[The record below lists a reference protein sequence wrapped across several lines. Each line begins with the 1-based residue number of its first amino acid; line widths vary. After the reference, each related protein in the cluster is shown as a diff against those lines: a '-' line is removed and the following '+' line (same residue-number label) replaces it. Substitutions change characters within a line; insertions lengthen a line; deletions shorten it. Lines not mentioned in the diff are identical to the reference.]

1 MNLKQITIASLLLS
15 SVSFGASIDLI
26 QNYSAEYGGNP
37 AQQGAINY
45 GSTVY
50 FNPAGLSQLEK
61 GTYFVGGVQLASGKQ
76 TMTDGDYNNKG
87 FDTDLFSPI
96 PNFAVYK
103 VVDDGAYFWTLG
115 AYAGGAALEYE
126 DGIPLP
132 GVKDIMKDK
141 ISSLSPQALTNP
153 QLGAL
158 LQMNMNDVLTG
169 TNVKGSNQYI
179 QTTIGRTWK
188 VDEKLST
195 SFGVKAVYGMRNLK
209 ANTSFKDGLSLP
221 IGNGIPL
228 DGSASI
234 DSERTGYGFGFQLG
248 LNYKA
253 TEKLNI
259 AFRYDSQVNMDFK
272 TKADIKSTNAG
283 SIIVGSSKPG
293 EQGGLLGMF
302 PVYDDGTKIRRDLPA
317 ILALGASYKV
327 TDRWTT
333 FIGGNYY
340 FNKDAKM
347 DRHSELAPSKYDYD
361 NGWEISLGSEYWI
374 NEKFAWLAGFNYADT
389 GAKETTFA
397 ATEYAINSFSVG
409 TGIKYRQNETT
420 EWTFAYNHYF
430 YDETSFAGTEYEKKI
445 ASIGFNFVKKF

>member
-50 FNPAGLSQLEK
+50 FNPAGLSQLEQ

-76 TMTDGDYNNKG
+76 TMTDADYNNKG

-132 GVKDIMKDK
+132 TIGEVLGDK
-141 ISSLSPQALTNP
+141 LSSKPDLLPLLP
-153 QLGAL
+153 QLKPL
-158 LQMNMNDVLTG
+158 LSTNMNDVLTG

-209 ANTSFKDGLSLP
+209 AKTSFKDGLSLP
-221 IGNGIPL
+221 IGSGIPL

-253 TEKLNI
+253 TDKLNLGL
-259 AFRYDSQVNMDFK
+259 RYDSRVRMDFK
-272 TKADIKSTNAG
+272 TEADIKDTSSALG
-283 SIIVGSSKPG
+283 MKDIISN
-293 EQGGLLGMF
+293 GLLGIY
-302 PVYDDGTKIRRDLPA
+302 PAYKDGLKTRRDLPA

-327 TDRWTT
+327 TNRWTT

-340 FNKDAKM
+340 FNEDAKM
-347 DRHSELAPSKYDYD
+347 DRIGNDPGRYDYD

-374 NEKFAWLAGFNYADT
+374 NEKFAWLT
-389 GAKETTFA
+389 
-397 ATEYAINSFSVG
+397 
-409 TGIKYRQNETT
+409 
-420 EWTFAYNHYF
+420 
-430 YDETSFAGTEYEKKI
+430 
-445 ASIGFNFVKKF
+445 

>member
-1 MNLKQITIASLLLS
+1 MNLKQITIASLILS

-50 FNPAGLSQLEK
+50 FNPAGLSQLEQ

-188 VDEKLST
+188 IDEKLST
-195 SFGVKAVYGMRNLK
+195 SFGLKAVYGMRNLE
-209 ANTSFKDGLSLP
+209 ASTSFDKKYFPLLN
-221 IGNGIPL
+221 GN
-228 DGSASI
+228 ASI

-253 TEKLNI
+253 TDKLNLGL
-259 AFRYDSQVNMDFK
+259 RYDSRVRMDFK
-272 TKADIKSTNAG
+272 TEADIKDTSSALG
-283 SIIVGSSKPG
+283 MKDIISN
-293 EQGGLLGMF
+293 GLLGIY
-302 PVYDDGTKIRRDLPA
+302 PAYKDGLKTRRDLPA

-327 TDRWTT
+327 TNRWTT

-347 DRHSELAPSKYDYD
+347 DRIGNDPGRYDYD

-389 GAKETTFA
+389 GAKKTTFA

-420 EWTFAYNHYF
+420 EWTLSLIH
-430 YDETSFAGTEYEKKI
+430 I
-445 ASIGFNFVKKF
+445 

>member
-1 MNLKQITIASLLLS
+1 MNLKQITIASLILS
-15 SVSFGASIDLI
+15 SVSFGASIDLV
-26 QNYSAEYGGNP
+26 QNYSAEYAGNP

-50 FNPAGLSQLEK
+50 FNPAGLSQLEQ
-61 GTYFVGGVQLASGKQ
+61 GTYFVGGVQVAFGEQSMAEGKEY
-76 TMTDGDYNNKG
+76 DA
-87 FDTDLFSPI
+87 DLFSPI

-115 AYAGGAALEYE
+115 AVAGGATLEYK
-126 DGIPLP
+126 DGVPL
-132 GVKDIMKDK
+132 GGLEKM
-141 ISSLSPQALTNP
+141 LE
-153 QLGAL
+153 
-158 LQMNMNDVLTG
+158 G
-169 TNVKGSNQYI
+169 TNVKGGNQYA

-188 VDEKLST
+188 IDEKLST
-195 SFGVKAVYGMRNLK
+195 SLGLRAVYGLRTLEASTSLNKNLS
-209 ANTSFKDGLSLP
+209 AVGATGT
-221 IGNGIPL
+221 
-228 DGSASI
+228 ASI

-253 TEKLNI
+253 TEKLNLGL
-259 AFRYDSQVNMDFK
+259 RYDSQVNMDFK

-340 FNKDAKM
+340 FNKDATM
-347 DRHSELAPSKYDYD
+347 DQIGILKNYDYS
-361 NGWEISLGSEYWI
+361 NGWEISVGSEYWI
-374 NEKFAWLAGFNYADT
+374 NDKFAWLIGANYADT
-389 GAKETTFA
+389 GAPEGTYSP
-397 ATEYAINSFSVG
+397 TEYAINSIFVG

-420 EWTFAYNHYF
+420 EWTVAFNQYF
-430 YDETSFAGTEYEKKI
+430 YDSTEADNVVYEKEI
-445 ASIGFNFVKKF
+445 SSIGFNFVKKF

>member
-50 FNPAGLSQLEK
+50 FNPAGLSQLEQ

-188 VDEKLST
+188 IDEKLST
-195 SFGVKAVYGMRNLK
+195 SFGLKAVYGMRNLE
-209 ANTSFKDGLSLP
+209 ASTSFDKKYFPLLN
-221 IGNGIPL
+221 GN
-228 DGSASI
+228 ASI

-253 TEKLNI
+253 TDKLNLGL
-259 AFRYDSQVNMDFK
+259 RYDSRVRMDFK
-272 TKADIKSTNAG
+272 TEADIKDTSSALG
-283 SIIVGSSKPG
+283 MKDIISN
-293 EQGGLLGMF
+293 GLLGIY
-302 PVYDDGTKIRRDLPA
+302 PAYKDGLKTRRDLPA

-327 TDRWTT
+327 TNRWTT

-347 DRHSELAPSKYDYD
+347 DRIGNDPGRYDYD

>member
-50 FNPAGLSQLEK
+50 FNPAGLSQLEQ

-188 VDEKLST
+188 IDEKLST
-195 SFGVKAVYGMRNLK
+195 SFGLKAVYGMRNLE
-209 ANTSFKDGLSLP
+209 ASTSFDKKYFPLLN
-221 IGNGIPL
+221 GN
-228 DGSASI
+228 ASI

-253 TEKLNI
+253 TDKLNLGL
-259 AFRYDSQVNMDFK
+259 RYDSRVRMDFK
-272 TKADIKSTNAG
+272 TEADIKDTSSALG
-283 SIIVGSSKPG
+283 MKDIISN
-293 EQGGLLGMF
+293 GLLGIY
-302 PVYDDGTKIRRDLPA
+302 PAYADGLKTRRDLPA

-327 TDRWTT
+327 TNRWTT

-347 DRHSELAPSKYDYD
+347 DRIGNDPGRYDYD

-374 NEKFAWLAGFNYADT
+374 NEKFAWLTGFNYADT
-389 GAKETTFA
+389 GAKKTTFA

>member
-1 MNLKQITIASLLLS
+1 MNLKQITIASLILS

-195 SFGVKAVYGMRNLK
+195 SFGLKAVYGMRNLE
-209 ANTSFKDGLSLP
+209 ASTSFDKKYFPLLN
-221 IGNGIPL
+221 GN
-228 DGSASI
+228 ASI

-253 TEKLNI
+253 TDKLNLGL
-259 AFRYDSQVNMDFK
+259 RYDSRVRMDFK
-272 TKADIKSTNAG
+272 TEADIKDTSSALG
-283 SIIVGSSKPG
+283 MKDIISN
-293 EQGGLLGMF
+293 GLLGIY
-302 PVYDDGTKIRRDLPA
+302 PAYKDGLKTRRDLPA

-327 TDRWTT
+327 TNRWTT

-347 DRHSELAPSKYDYD
+347 DRVGNDPGRYAYD
-361 NGWEISLGSEYWI
+361 NGWEVSLGSEYWI

-389 GAKETTFA
+389 GAKKTTFA

>member
-1 MNLKQITIASLLLS
+1 MNLKQITIASLILS

-76 TMTDGDYNNKG
+76 TMTDADYNNKG

-115 AYAGGAALEYE
+115 AYAGGASLEYE

-132 GVKDIMKDK
+132 TLDK
-141 ISSLSPQALTNP
+141 IINGLPAI
-153 QLGAL
+153 
-158 LQMNMNDVLTG
+158 NMNDVLTG
-169 TNVKGSNQYI
+169 TNVKGSNQYV

-195 SFGVKAVYGMRNLK
+195 SFGVKAVYGMRNLE
-209 ANTSFKDGLSLP
+209 AHTSFKPEAAMMGAT
-221 IGNGIPL
+221 
-228 DGSASI
+228 GSASI

-253 TEKLNI
+253 TDRLNLGL
-259 AFRYDSQVNMDFK
+259 RYDSQVNMNFK
-272 TKADIKSTNAG
+272 TKATINDS
-283 SIIVGSSKPG
+283 SSLIILTPDGKFAKKDDVISN
-293 EQGGLLGMF
+293 GLLGIY
-302 PVYDDGTKIRRDLPA
+302 PTYKDGLKIRRDLPA

>member
-1 MNLKQITIASLLLS
+1 MNLKQITIASLFLS

-76 TMTDGDYNNKG
+76 TMTDADYNNKG

-115 AYAGGAALEYE
+115 AYAGGASLEYK

-132 GVKDIMKDK
+132 TIGEVMEGKLPPL
-141 ISSLSPQALTNP
+141 SSVDPNLLPTLKKLLST
-153 QLGAL
+153 
-158 LQMNMNDVLTG
+158 NMNDVLTG

-195 SFGVKAVYGMRNLK
+195 SFGLKAVYGMRNLE
-209 ANTSFKDGLSLP
+209 ASTSFDKKYFPLLN
-221 IGNGIPL
+221 GN
-228 DGSASI
+228 ASI

-253 TEKLNI
+253 TDKLNLGL
-259 AFRYDSQVNMDFK
+259 RYDSRVRMDFK
-272 TKADIKSTNAG
+272 TEADIKDTSSALG
-283 SIIVGSSKPG
+283 MKDIISN
-293 EQGGLLGMF
+293 GLLGIY
-302 PVYDDGTKIRRDLPA
+302 PAYKDGLKTRRDLPA

-327 TDRWTT
+327 TNRWTT

-347 DRHSELAPSKYDYD
+347 DRIGNDPGRYDYD

-374 NEKFAWLAGFNYADT
+374 NEKFAWLTGFNYADT
-389 GAKETTFA
+389 GAKKTTFA

-430 YDETSFAGTEYEKKI
+430 YDETSYAGTEYEKKI

>member
-50 FNPAGLSQLEK
+50 FNPAGLSQLEQ

-141 ISSLSPQALTNP
+141 ISSLPPQALTNP

-195 SFGVKAVYGMRNLK
+195 SFGLKAVYGMRNLE
-209 ANTSFKDGLSLP
+209 ASTSFDKKYFPLLN
-221 IGNGIPL
+221 GN
-228 DGSASI
+228 ASI

-253 TEKLNI
+253 TDKLNLGL
-259 AFRYDSQVNMDFK
+259 RYDSRVRMDFK
-272 TKADIKSTNAG
+272 TEADIKDTSSALG
-283 SIIVGSSKPG
+283 MKDIISN
-293 EQGGLLGMF
+293 GLLGIY
-302 PVYDDGTKIRRDLPA
+302 PAYKDGLKTRRDLPA

-327 TDRWTT
+327 TNRWTT

-347 DRHSELAPSKYDYD
+347 DRIGNDPGRYDYD

-389 GAKETTFA
+389 GAKKTTFA
-397 ATEYAINSFSVG
+397 ATEYAINSFSIG

>member
-50 FNPAGLSQLEK
+50 FNPAGLSQLEQ

-188 VDEKLST
+188 IDEKLST
-195 SFGVKAVYGMRNLK
+195 SFGLKAVYGMRNLE
-209 ANTSFKDGLSLP
+209 ASTSFDKKYFPLLN
-221 IGNGIPL
+221 GN
-228 DGSASI
+228 ASI

-253 TEKLNI
+253 TDKLNLGL
-259 AFRYDSQVNMDFK
+259 RYDSRVRMDFK
-272 TKADIKSTNAG
+272 TEADIKDTSSALG
-283 SIIVGSSKPG
+283 MKDIISN
-293 EQGGLLGMF
+293 GLLGIY
-302 PVYDDGTKIRRDLPA
+302 PAYKDGLKTRRDLPA

-327 TDRWTT
+327 TNRWTT

-347 DRHSELAPSKYDYD
+347 DRIGNDPGRYDYD

-374 NEKFAWLAGFNYADT
+374 NEKFAWLTGFNYADT
-389 GAKETTFA
+389 GAKKTTFA

-430 YDETSFAGTEYEKKI
+430 YDETSYAGTEYEKKI

>member
-37 AQQGAINY
+37 AQQGAITY

-50 FNPAGLSQLEK
+50 FNPAGLSQLEQ

-141 ISSLSPQALTNP
+141 ISSLPPQALTNP

-195 SFGVKAVYGMRNLK
+195 SFGLKAVYGMRNLE
-209 ANTSFKDGLSLP
+209 ASTSFDKKYFPLLN
-221 IGNGIPL
+221 GN
-228 DGSASI
+228 ASI

-253 TEKLNI
+253 TDKLNLGL
-259 AFRYDSQVNMDFK
+259 RYDSRVRMDFK
-272 TKADIKSTNAG
+272 TEADIKDTSSALG
-283 SIIVGSSKPG
+283 MKDIISN
-293 EQGGLLGMF
+293 GLLGIY
-302 PVYDDGTKIRRDLPA
+302 PAYKDGLKTRRDLPA

-327 TDRWTT
+327 TNRWTT

-347 DRHSELAPSKYDYD
+347 DRIGNDPGRYDYD

-374 NEKFAWLAGFNYADT
+374 NEKFAWLTGFNYADT
-389 GAKETTFA
+389 GAKKTTFA

-420 EWTFAYNHYF
+420 EWTLAYNHYF
-430 YDETSFAGTEYEKKI
+430 YDETSYAGTEYEKKI

>member
-50 FNPAGLSQLEK
+50 FNPAGLSQLEQ

-76 TMTDGDYNNKG
+76 TMTDADYNNKG

-195 SFGVKAVYGMRNLK
+195 SFGVKAVYGMRNLE
-209 ANTSFKDGLSLP
+209 ASTSFDKKYFPLLN
-221 IGNGIPL
+221 GN
-228 DGSASI
+228 ASI

-253 TEKLNI
+253 TDKLNLGL
-259 AFRYDSQVNMDFK
+259 RYDSQVNMDFK
-272 TKADIKSTNAG
+272 TDAEIKSTGIG
-283 SIIVGSSKPG
+283 SVIVGDADK
-293 EQGGLLGMF
+293 ETGLLGMF
-302 PVYDDGTKIRRDLPA
+302 PVYDNGLKTRRDLPA
-317 ILALGASYKV
+317 VLALGASYKV
-327 TDRWTT
+327 TDKWTT
-333 FIGGNYY
+333 FVGGNYY

-374 NEKFAWLAGFNYADT
+374 NEKFAWLTGFNYADT
-389 GAKETTFA
+389 GAKKTTFA

-420 EWTFAYNHYF
+420 EWTVAFNQYF
-430 YDETSFAGTEYEKKI
+430 YDSTNANNVVYEKEI
-445 ASIGFNFVKKF
+445 SSIGFNFVKKF

>member
-50 FNPAGLSQLEK
+50 FNPAGLSQLEQ

-76 TMTDGDYNNKG
+76 TMTDADYNNKG

-103 VVDDGAYFWTLG
+103 VIDDGAYFWTLG
-115 AYAGGAALEYE
+115 AYAGGASLEYE

-132 GVKDIMKDK
+132 TIGEVMEGKLPPL
-141 ISSLSPQALTNP
+141 SSVDPNLLPTLKKLLST
-153 QLGAL
+153 
-158 LQMNMNDVLTG
+158 NMNDVLTG
-169 TNVKGSNQYI
+169 TNVKGSNQYV

-195 SFGVKAVYGMRNLK
+195 SFGVKAVYGIRNLE
-209 ANTSFKDGLSLP
+209 ASTSFDQKYYPLLS
-221 IGNGIPL
+221 GN
-228 DGSASI
+228 ASI

-253 TEKLNI
+253 TDKLNLGL
-259 AFRYDSQVNMDFK
+259 RYDSRVKMDFK
-272 TKADIKSTNAG
+272 TDADIKD
-283 SIIVGSSKPG
+283 SSKTVLGKDPMNDIISN
-293 EQGGLLGMF
+293 GLLGIY
-302 PVYDDGTKIRRDLPA
+302 PAYANGLKTRRDLPA

-327 TDRWTT
+327 TDKWTT
-333 FIGGNYY
+333 FVGGNYY

-347 DRHSELAPSKYDYD
+347 DRIGNDPGRYDYD

-389 GAKETTFA
+389 GAKKTTFA